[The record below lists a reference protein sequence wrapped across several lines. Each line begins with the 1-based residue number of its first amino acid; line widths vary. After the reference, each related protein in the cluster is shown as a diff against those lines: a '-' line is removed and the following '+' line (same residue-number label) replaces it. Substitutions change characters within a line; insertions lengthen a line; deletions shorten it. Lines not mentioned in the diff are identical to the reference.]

1 MERAKIG
8 SELNIASATHAGM
21 TGKHNEDFLDIL
33 AWKAGQNRKFYV
45 GIVAD
50 GVGGQTAGEV
60 ASRLTVSTIQQYFDG
75 LQSLGD
81 INRHLEEA
89 ILAANQAVYR
99 ASQKNSEYQGMS
111 TTIAIVAMID
121 KRLYTAHVGDS
132 RIYLLRGGQ
141 LLQISIDHTWAQEA
155 IDAGLL
161 TAEQAKIHPNRN
173 VIRRHLG
180 GANQVE
186 VDHRLNLPGGESKEK
201 VTANQGTSLK
211 SGDTILIC
219 SDGLSDMI
227 NDGAIL
233 DSLQNH
239 FQELP
244 VAADELVDKANRA
257 GGKDNIT
264 IVLMQIPGVAGAV
277 APVVPPVA
285 AVVAGTATRAKAT
298 TTATKTGVYV
308 ASTSIATSQTAPA
321 KSGVGRLTWI
331 LVGGAILFFLVILAA
346 GIVLVVG
353 NSMRSGTTPE
363 ATTDVPAELPEA
375 TLPVGAPATAA
386 ILATAQSAT
395 GTADSAGPVDTP
407 GLIPTLRSTVTK
419 TPIIRAT
426 LARTSTPE
434 PVATNT
440 PSSSGSSGS
449 SGGSSG
455 ESSGSKP
462 PTPKPPTAE
471 PPTVQPP
478 TAEPPTA
485 EPPTEEPPTEE
496 PPTEEPPTDEPPTE
510 DPPTEEPPTE
520 EPPTVEP

>member
-1 MERAKIG
+1 MERTEIG
-8 SELNIASATHAGM
+8 SKLNIASATHAGM
-21 TGKHNEDFLDIL
+21 TGKHNEDFLDIW
-33 AWKAGQNRKFYV
+33 AWKAGDDRKFYL

-60 ASRLTVSTIQQYFDG
+60 ASRLTVSTIQKYFDG

-81 INRHLEEA
+81 INQHLEDA
-89 ILAANQAVYR
+89 ILAANRAVYR
-99 ASQKNSEYQGMS
+99 ESQKNSEYKGMS
-111 TTIAIVAMID
+111 TTIAIAAMID
-121 KRLYTAHVGDS
+121 KQLYTAHVGDS

-141 LLQISIDHTWAQEA
+141 LMQISIDHTWAQEA

-161 TAEQAKIHPNRN
+161 TPEQAKTHPNRN

-180 GANQVE
+180 GGNQVE

-201 VTANQGTSLK
+201 PAANQGTSLK

-227 NDGAIL
+227 SVGAIL
-233 DSLQNH
+233 STLQNH

-244 VAADELVDKANRA
+244 VAANELVDKANRA

-264 IVLMQIPGVAGAV
+264 IVLMQIPGVVGAV

-285 AVVAGTATRAKAT
+285 AVGAAAASRAKAPT
-298 TTATKTGVYV
+298 VAAKTGVVV
-308 ASTSIATSQTAPA
+308 ASTSATGQAAAA
-321 KSGVGRLTWI
+321 KSGVSGLTWF
-331 LVGGAILFFLVILAA
+331 LVVGAILFFLAILAV

-353 NSMRSGTTPE
+353 DSMRSGTTPE
-363 ATTDVPAELPEA
+363 ATTEVPAELPDA

-419 TPIIRAT
+419 TPIRRPT
-426 LARTSTPE
+426 VVRTSTPE

-449 SGGSSG
+449 SSGSSGGSSG
-455 ESSGSKP
+455 PKP

-471 PPTVQPP
+471 PPT
-478 TAEPPTA
+478 AEPPTVEPPTV

-496 PPTEEPPTDEPPTE
+496 PPTEEPPT
-510 DPPTEEPPTE
+510 
-520 EPPTVEP
+520 VEP

>member
-1 MERAKIG
+1 MERTKIG
-8 SELNIASATHAGM
+8 SELKVASATHAGM

-33 AWKAGQNRKFYV
+33 AWKAGENRIFYL

-60 ASRLTVSTIQQYFDG
+60 ASRLTVSTIQKYFDG

-89 ILAANQAVYR
+89 ILAANQAVYQ
-99 ASQKNSEYQGMS
+99 ASQKNSEYKGMS
-111 TTIAIVAMID
+111 TTIAVAAMID

-132 RIYLLRGGQ
+132 RNYLLRGGQ
-141 LLQISIDHTWAQEA
+141 LMQISIDHTWAQEA

-161 TAEQAKIHPNRN
+161 TPEQAKTHPNRN

-180 GANQVE
+180 GGNQVE
-186 VDHRLNLPGGESKEK
+186 VDHRLNLPGGESKDK
-201 VTANQGTSLK
+201 LTANQGTSLK

-227 NDGAIL
+227 SDEAIL

-264 IVLMQIPGVAGAV
+264 VALMQIPGVAGAV
-277 APVVPPVA
+277 AAVVPPVA
-285 AVVAGTATRAKAT
+285 AVGAATGTRVKAT
-298 TTATKTGVYV
+298 TAATGTSATV
-308 ASTSIATSQTAPA
+308 ASTSTTMGQAAVA
-321 KSGVGRLTWI
+321 KSGVSRLTWF

-346 GIVLVVG
+346 GIILVVG

-363 ATTDVPAELPEA
+363 ATTEIPAELPEA

-386 ILATAQSAT
+386 ILATSQSAT
-395 GTADSAGPVDTP
+395 GTADSAGPVNTP

-419 TPIIRAT
+419 TPVRRTTVAQ
-426 LARTSTPE
+426 TSTPE

-449 SGGSSG
+449 SGGSSSG
-455 ESSGSKP
+455 SSGSKP

-471 PPTVQPP
+471 PPTAEPP
-478 TAEPPTA
+478 TVEPPTVEPPTEEPPTA
-485 EPPTEEPPTEE
+485 EPPTEEPPT
-496 PPTEEPPTDEPPTE
+496 
-510 DPPTEEPPTE
+510 
-520 EPPTVEP
+520 VEP